1 MDFLQASIDAALKCT
16 ENAEFPDDENMLDDS
31 LYDSESFNGFA
42 LDDNLSFGE
51 RSPEN
56 LNDDDQPPILEENGF
71 NDSALSTISQ
81 VLTSVN
87 NNNNSPLPA
96 SARAYQEEVISLEKC
111 KFNGNR
117 LLIENC
123 KYEFVRLNVRANVY
137 FRCVVCYGIY
147 QRRRALVTKSGVQVE
162 VPSVGS
168 LKLVS
173 STGEIRGNPDQPSGI
188 PHCCEVEKYRDC
200 NDDEI
205 KREIKR
211 SEVAKKDST
220 SSTIDPLSLI
230 NSVIP
235 NGNSGMNG
243 HHNTSSSVDDEE
255 VVPNEKCKFM
265 DKRLEIEGC
274 KYVFSR
280 TQSGPR
286 DYYRCTACIAL
297 YHKRH
302 FRKLPTPKIGSLS
315 LVRET
320 GVLTGNPE
328 MPRGLPHIC
337 DNFELHCAP
346 ARPDISK
353 PKFRQPPPALAGIY
367 EAAKQKWHNNSSSP
381 TTTAASTLSNSRPSP
396 TFNSSLFKSSLT
408 SNLSNGSQKRQND
421 LGPPASKFRKIL
433 EEVMGPSQPP
443 SLKLNYNP
451 TSSSA
456 SAASP
461 PSLKHGS
468 TGSSK
473 LEDEELE
480 YKYPHTND
488 LQTAPNK
495 MLPDY
500 DLSFLQRFELLSQ
513 CFNQFPK
520 FPNQGKFYI
529 FTDTILK
536 QFDPKNL
543 NPSASIVRVEFPLT
557 PTHLVFDLFRKAKD
571 ERDCFSKTKHVFFV
585 LGYDVIRCIDVD
597 SLSRRINVV
606 QNEFFQMREFFDK
619 IYEQREIILSFVTVP
634 EMGVLADEIRAF
646 NHGMKTLI
654 LSKKRKDM
662 IICDWASEY
671 STSASSLSNVE
682 DRIHI
687 LMEQMSAQ
695 CGAEILDED

>member
-1 MDFLQASIDAALKCT
+1 MDFLQASIDAALKST
-16 ENAEFPDDENMLDDS
+16 ENGEYPDDENMDDS
-31 LYDSESFNGFA
+31 VFDGESFNGFA
-42 LDDNLSFGE
+42 LDDNLSYGE
-51 RSPEN
+51 GSPEN
-56 LNDDDQPPILEENGF
+56 INDDSINDDDQPPILEEPSF
-71 NDSALSTISQ
+71 NDSTLSTISQ

-87 NNNNSPLPA
+87 NNNNSTALPA
-96 SARAYQEEVISLEKC
+96 SARAYQEEVIPLEKC

-147 QRRRALVTKSGVQVE
+147 QRRRALVTKSGVQVD

-188 PHCCEVEKYRDC
+188 PHCCEVDKYRELI
-200 NDDEI
+200 DDEI

-211 SEVAKKDST
+211 EVAKKDST
-220 SSTIDPLSLI
+220 SSVIDPLALI
-230 NSVIP
+230 NSVVSNN
-235 NGNSGMNG
+235 NGTMNG
-243 HHNTSSSVDDEE
+243 QSTPANNDDEE
-255 VVPNEKCKFM
+255 VVPVEKCKFN

-337 DNFELHCAP
+337 DNFDLHCAP
-346 ARPDISK
+346 IRPEIK
-353 PKFRQPPPALAGIY
+353 PKYRAPPPALAGIY
-367 EAAKQKWHNNSSSP
+367 EAARQKWNLSSP
-381 TTTAASTLSNSRPSP
+381 TLSSSAQSSRPSP
-396 TFNSSLFKSSLT
+396 SFSSPLLRSPLITNTNGGLPRKS
-408 SNLSNGSQKRQND
+408 NND
-421 LGPPASKFRKIL
+421 LGPPGPKFRKIL
-433 EEVMGPSQPP
+433 EEVMGPVQTP

-451 TSSSA
+451 SSSST

-473 LEDEELE
+473 LEDEESE
-480 YKYPHTND
+480 YTYPHTND
-488 LQTAPNK
+488 LQTPPSK

-500 DLSFLQRFELLSQ
+500 DLSFLQRHELLSV
-513 CFNQFPK
+513 CYNQFPK

-529 FTDTILK
+529 FADTILK
-536 QFDPKNL
+536 NFDPKNL

-571 ERDCFSKTKHVFFV
+571 ERDCFSKTKYVFFV
-585 LGYDVIRCIDVD
+585 LGYDVIRCIDVE

-619 IYEQREIILSFVTVP
+619 NYEQREIILSFVTVP
-634 EMGVLADEIRAF
+634 EMGVLTDEIRSF

-654 LSKKRKDM
+654 SSKKRKDM
-662 IICDWASEY
+662 IVCDWAHEFS
-671 STSASSLSNVE
+671 SSQTSMANVE
-682 DRIHI
+682 DRIHM
-687 LMEQMSAQ
+687 LMAKMSSM
-695 CGAEILDED
+695 CGAELLDED